1 MTSPISP
8 NGYLAE
14 QLVGINTKIT
24 DLQAQRV
31 TYVAGEVS
39 GLDIANSTFSADIDQ
54 PDGTSVTVAGIR
66 SSPQFL
72 PAVNNVVTLALSGA
86 QVIYLPFGVAAG
98 SIDNPQLSPTVT
110 GSISNAVSTAN
121 SASSTA
127 GAAQT
132 TANNAQTAANN
143 AQSTANTKIVTF
155 YAGVAPT
162 SGMNAGDLW
171 INTGSNNT
179 LYRYSGSSWVQ
190 IQDQQI
196 QSALVAAGTAQ
207 ATADGKVQ
215 TFYQTAAPT
224 SGMGVGD
231 LWFDTDDGN
240 KNYRYSGTAWVLVQD
255 QSIAAALATPTAS
268 EVGDIWFN
276 TGNGNKMSIWGPTPT
291 VTRINYALNPSFEA
305 QAAGTQT
312 AISSWNNYTSGANGT
327 VTRSIVT
334 SGGVSNGTKA
344 AKSSASSQAATL
356 GVGHGF
362 QQSYVAA
369 QGNILRVQATAQ
381 LATTGAGRDQ
391 PGVGGSHHLLRR
403 RHPGHRHRQQ
413 VGQPHRGP
421 EQHQHLLGAG
431 RVRGQRLAA
440 AAAPYRRHRGAEH
453 LGQRLHR
460 LRLDHRAAAG
470 VAAGAHRH
478 CYRR

>member
-127 GAAQT
+127 GSAQT

-143 AQSTANTKIVTF
+143 AQTTANTKIVTF

-207 ATADGKVQ
+207 ATATARSRPSTRRRRPPPAWASATYGS
-215 TFYQTAAPT
+215 TPTTATRTTATAAPPGCWCRTSRSPPRWPPRTVRRPPPTPRCWCSPRDHADRAARSGT
-224 SGMGVGD
+224 SGS
-231 LWFDTDDGN
+231 TPA
-240 KNYRYSGTAWVLVQD
+240 TA
-255 QSIAAALATPTAS
+255 
-268 EVGDIWFN
+268 
-276 TGNGNKMSIWGPTPT
+276 
-291 VTRINYALNPSFEA
+291 TRCR
-305 QAAGTQT
+305 
-312 AISSWNNYTSGANGT
+312 SGA
-327 VTRSIVT
+327 
-334 SGGVSNGTKA
+334 
-344 AKSSASSQAATL
+344 
-356 GVGHGF
+356 
-362 QQSYVAA
+362 
-369 QGNILRVQATAQ
+369 
-381 LATTGAGRDQ
+381 
-391 PGVGGSHHLLRR
+391 RR
-403 RHPGHRHRQQ
+403 RRSPGSTTR
-413 VGQPHRGP
+413 
-421 EQHQHLLGAG
+421 
-431 RVRGQRLAA
+431 
-440 AAAPYRRHRGAEH
+440 
-453 LGQRLHR
+453 
-460 LRLDHRAAAG
+460 
-470 VAAGAHRH
+470 
-478 CYRR
+478 